1 MKVMLSYISH
11 FVSGLLVLA
20 VCLFSGCQKSATQK
34 VTDDLGNDYISFSG
48 GTSDGYAVKSSD
60 DGSTP
65 ELATTDILKTK
76 PFGVFGGK
84 SYDGATNFSPVFQT
98 DKAQLVEWKEEGTTR
113 KWTYDPKRKWERA
126 MHYRFRA
133 VWPYKPENIQ
143 TGSSANC
150 LSVTYSSF
158 TEDYDLM
165 VAYATRWP
173 LQDEDGVGPVTLS
186 FKHALAGL
194 RFKIKFAEDITE
206 SDNLTEFYITGIYP
220 HGQLFY
226 GFGLDASV
234 TKEGEGGTETG
245 TPKKD
250 DGLIVWKCGDNA
262 FNSTTPQFHWLSTQP
277 DEEPK
282 PFGGESRAAAN
293 VYFTEN
299 TAGTTGGKF
308 VDGAALIVPQILSS
322 KPGMETYV
330 NFYTVNGGSALHKA
344 KLPENT
350 ELKPGKIYTFTLTIN
365 GPQITIKVDIQDWK
379 AINSNIDIIL

>member
-1 MKVMLSYISH
+1 MMDMRR
-11 FVSGLLVLA
+11 LLAYTNHIVPSLLALA

-48 GTSDGYAVKSSD
+48 ETSDGYAVKSE

-65 ELATTDILKTK
+65 TLATTDILKTK
-76 PFGVFGGK
+76 SFGIFGDK
-84 SYDGATNFSPVFQT
+84 SYDGETNFSSVFQT
-98 DKAQLVEWKEEGTTR
+98 DRAQVVEWKKEETTE
-113 KWTYDPKRKWERA
+113 KWTYEPKQKWERA

-158 TEDYDLM
+158 EEDYDLM

-173 LQDEDGVGPVTLS
+173 LQDGVDPVTLS

-194 RFKIKFAEDITE
+194 RFKIKFAEGITE
-206 SDNLTEFYITGIYP
+206 SDNLTDFYITGIYP
-220 HGQLFY
+220 KGQLFY
-226 GFGLDASV
+226 GFGLDANE
-234 TKEGEGGTETG
+234 TKVDEGGTETG
-245 TPKKD
+245 TTKVD
-250 DGLIVWKCGDNA
+250 DGLIVWECGDNT
-262 FNSTTPQFHWLSTQP
+262 FSVSPQFHWQSTQTG
-277 DEEPK
+277 EAVK
-282 PFGGESRAAAN
+282 PFGGESQAAAN
-293 VYFTEN
+293 VYFTE
-299 TAGTTGGKF
+299 TAGTTGGKTA
-308 VDGAALIVPQILSS
+308 DGAALIVPQTLSS

-344 KLPENT
+344 ELPKT

-365 GPQITIKVDIQDWK
+365 GPQITINVDIQDWK
-379 AINSNIDIIL
+379 EINSNVDIIL